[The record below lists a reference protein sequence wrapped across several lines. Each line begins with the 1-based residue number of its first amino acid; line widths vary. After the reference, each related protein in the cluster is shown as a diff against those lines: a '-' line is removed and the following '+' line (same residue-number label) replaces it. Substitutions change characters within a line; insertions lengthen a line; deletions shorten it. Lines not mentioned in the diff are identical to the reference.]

1 MKNPY
6 NGDIKFILKPIKQS
20 NIITQAL
27 GKTNIF
33 DIKSVNVEHPKTVT
47 KLSKVTK
54 QLRIITQN
62 PNKIKVYAGRKATD
76 GILEV
81 NSTRHIFPIL

>member
-1 MKNPY
+1 MVTY
-6 NGDIKFILKPIKQS
+6 KFILKPIKQS